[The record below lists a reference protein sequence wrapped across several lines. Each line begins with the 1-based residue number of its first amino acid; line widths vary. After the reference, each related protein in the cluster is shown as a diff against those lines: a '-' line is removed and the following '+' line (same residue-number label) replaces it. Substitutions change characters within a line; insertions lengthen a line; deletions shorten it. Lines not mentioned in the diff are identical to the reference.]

1 MRSASSKSRRF
12 RWGAWASPR
21 TLRPSSHFSR
31 RTRPATLPA
40 KSSTSAAATSCEPL
54 IFTSVQEAVA
64 AIPDG
69 STVAVD
75 GFTLMGV
82 AEALYE
88 GIEENFRKTG
98 HPRDLVIVH
107 AAGQSNRKVGFEHF
121 AVEGLAKRIV
131 GSHWGLMP
139 RMSAFLGQGLAEAV
153 CLPQGQLS
161 TLYRS
166 IAAGRPGNLSR
177 IGLGTFVDPRIEGG
191 KVNQP
196 ARDHA
201 PDYVA
206 IERIDGQELMFY
218 RSFKIDVGIFRASSV
233 DQDGNC
239 SHEDE
244 AVTLDALAIAQAA
257 HNANGIVICQAKK
270 LVSRGSIPP
279 RQVTVP
285 GALVDLVVQAPEPE
299 RQHRQTDRTVFDP
312 VYISAAS
319 DSQLPTAP
327 FSTRLVIGRRA
338 IRFLHRGDVV
348 NIGTGIP
355 GDTVGP
361 ALAEAGL
368 SEAITLTVE
377 SGVYG
382 GVPAGG
388 VDFGI
393 TAHPTAIISHA
404 AQFDFYNGGGL
415 DATFMGAGQV
425 DRDGNGNVSRLG
437 GRVIGAGGFIHITQT
452 APLVCFCFT
461 LEGRNEKFVN
471 RVDHLTFSADQAR
484 KNKQTVLYVTERAV
498 FKLAA
503 DGLELLEIAPGLA
516 LDDLLMQIP
525 FPVTMRQPVAR
536 MPEDIFQPAVRPF
549 ELPARAAGKI
559 QELSKGR

>member
-1 MRSASSKSRRF
+1 
-12 RWGAWASPR
+12 
-21 TLRPSSHFSR
+21 LRL
-31 RTRPATLPA
+31 A
-40 KSSTSAAATSCEPL
+40 
-54 IFTSVQEAVA
+54 SVQEAVS

-69 STVAVD
+69 ATVAVD

-88 GIEENFRKTG
+88 GIEETFRTKG

-107 AAGQSNRKVGFEHF
+107 AAGQSNRKIGFEHF

-139 RMSAFLGQGLAEAV
+139 RMSSFLGQGLAEAV

-166 IAAGRPGNLSR
+166 IAAGRPGNLTR
-177 IGLGTFVDPRIEGG
+177 IGLGTFVDPRIEAG

-196 ARDHA
+196 ARERA

-206 IERIDGQELMFY
+206 IETLDGQEYMFY
-218 RSFKIDVGIFRASSV
+218 RSFKIDIGIFRASTV

-257 HNANGIVICQAKK
+257 HNSNGIVICQAKK
-270 LVSRGSIPP
+270 VVARGAIAP
-279 RQVTVP
+279 REVTVP
-285 GALVDLVVQAPEPE
+285 GCLVDLVVQVPDPE
-299 RQHRQTDRTVFDP
+299 RQHRQSDGVFFDEI
-312 VYISAAS
+312 YISPSTNAE
-319 DSQLPTAP
+319 LPRAP
-327 FSTRLVIGRRA
+327 YSTRLAIGRRA
-338 IRFLHRGDVV
+338 IRFLHRGDIV

-355 GDTVGP
+355 GDSVGP

-368 SEAITLTVE
+368 SDAITLTVE

-404 AQFDFYNGGGL
+404 SQFDFYNGGGL

-425 DRDGNGNVSRLG
+425 DQQGNVNVSRLG
-437 GRVIGAGGFIHITQT
+437 GRVIGAGGFIDITQS
-452 APLVCFCFT
+452 ARLVCFCFT

-471 RVDHLTFSADQAR
+471 RVDHLTFSAEQAR
-484 KNKQTVLYVTERAV
+484 RNKQEILYVTERAV
-498 FKLAA
+498 FRLEP
-503 DGLELLEIAPGLA
+503 DGLALIEVAPGLDVA
-516 LDDLLMQIP
+516 DVLKHMP
-525 FPVTMRQPVAR
+525 FEVSVRQPIAR
-536 MPEDIFQPAVRPF
+536 MPKDVFQPTVVPFDLPTRP
-549 ELPARAAGKI
+549 AGKI
-559 QELSKGR
+559 RVPEGR

>member
-1 MRSASSKSRRF
+1 MRLASVS
-12 RWGAWASPR
+12 
-21 TLRPSSHFSR
+21 
-31 RTRPATLPA
+31 
-40 KSSTSAAATSCEPL
+40 
-54 IFTSVQEAVA
+54 EAVD

-69 STVAVD
+69 ATVAVD

-88 GIEENFRKTG
+88 GIEESFHKSG

-107 AAGQSNRKVGFEHF
+107 AAGQSNRKIGFEHF

-139 RMSAFLGQGLAEAV
+139 RMSAFLGEGLAEAV

-161 TLYRS
+161 SLYRA

-177 IGLGTFVDPRIEGG
+177 IGLGTFVDPRIEAG

-196 ARDHA
+196 ARDRA

-206 IERIDGQELMFY
+206 IERIDDQDFMFY

-233 DQDGNC
+233 DPAGN
-239 SHEDE
+239 SSLDEE
-244 AVTLDALAIAQAA
+244 AVTLDALSIAQAA
-257 HNANGIVICQAKK
+257 HNSGGLVICQAKK
-270 LVSRGSIPP
+270 LVPRGAIPP
-279 RQVTVP
+279 RHVTVP
-285 GALVDLVVQAPEPE
+285 GALVDLVVQAPDPE
-299 RQHRQTDRTVFDP
+299 RQHRQTNGTFFDP
-312 VYISAAS
+312 VYISASS
-319 DSQLPTAP
+319 DSKLPQAP
-327 FSTRLVIGRRA
+327 YSSRLVIGRRA

-425 DRDGNGNVSRLG
+425 DRDGNVNVSRLG
-437 GRVIGAGGFIHITQT
+437 GRVIGAGGFIDITQS
-452 APLVCFCFT
+452 ARLVCFCFT

-484 KNKQTVLYVTERAV
+484 KNGQQVLYVTERAV
-498 FKLAA
+498 FRLAA

>member
-1 MRSASSKSRRF
+1 MR
-12 RWGAWASPR
+12 
-21 TLRPSSHFSR
+21 LVD
-31 RTRPATLPA
+31 LND
-40 KSSTSAAATSCEPL
+40 
-54 IFTSVQEAVA
+54 AVA

-69 STVAVD
+69 ATVAVD

-88 GIEENFRKTG
+88 AIENSFRQTG
-98 HPRDLVIVH
+98 HPRDLTIVH
-107 AAGQSNRKVGFEHF
+107 AAGQSNRKIGFEHF

-153 CLPQGQLS
+153 CLPQGQIS
-161 TLYRS
+161 TLYRA

-177 IGLGTFVDPRIEGG
+177 IGLGTFIDPRIEGG
-191 KVNQP
+191 KVNQS

-206 IERIDGQELMFY
+206 IEEVDGQEFIFY
-218 RSFKIDVGIFRASSV
+218 RSFAIDIGIFRASSV

-244 AVTLDALAIAQAA
+244 AVWLDALAIAQAA
-257 HNANGIVICQAKK
+257 HNSGGVVICQAKK
-270 LVSRGSIPP
+270 LVDRGTIPP

-285 GALVDLVVQAPEPE
+285 GALVDLVVGAPEPQL
-299 RQHRQTDRTVFDP
+299 QHRQTDGTFFDAK
-312 VYISAAS
+312 YISAAT
-319 DSQLPTAP
+319 DDELPRAAYT
-327 FSTRLVIGRRA
+327 TRLAIGRRA

-355 GDTVGP
+355 GDTIGP

-368 SEAITLTVE
+368 SSAITLTVE

-393 TAHPTAIISHA
+393 TSHPTAIIAHA
-404 AQFDFYNGGGL
+404 NQFDFYNGGGL

-425 DRDGNGNVSRLG
+425 DQHGNVNVSRLG
-437 GRVIGAGGFIHITQT
+437 GRVIGAGGFIDITQS
-452 APLVCFCFT
+452 ARLVCFCFT
-461 LEGRNEKFVN
+461 LQGRNEKFVSS
-471 RVDHLTFSADQAR
+471 VEHLTFSAEQAK
-484 KNKQTVLYVTERAV
+484 KNKQEVLYVTECAV
-498 FKLAA
+498 FRLAA
-503 DGLELLEIAPGLA
+503 AGLELIEIAPDQDLDA
-516 LDDLLMQIP
+516 LLEQIG
-525 FPVTMRQPVAR
+525 FPVHVRQPLTR
-536 MPEDIFQPAVRPF
+536 MPEDIFHRTIGPFDLPPRP
-549 ELPARAAGKI
+549 AGKI
-559 QELSKGR
+559 GLSRGR

>member
-1 MRSASSKSRRF
+1 
-12 RWGAWASPR
+12 
-21 TLRPSSHFSR
+21 LRL
-31 RTRPATLPA
+31 A
-40 KSSTSAAATSCEPL
+40 
-54 IFTSVQEAVA
+54 SVQEAVA

-69 STVAVD
+69 ATVAVD

-88 GIEENFRKTG
+88 AIEENFRKTG

-107 AAGQSNRKVGFEHF
+107 AAGQSNRKIGFEHF

-131 GSHWGLMP
+131 GPHWGLMP

-153 CLPQGQLS
+153 CLPQGQIA
-161 TLYRS
+161 TLYRA
-166 IAAGRPGNLSR
+166 IAAGRPGNLTR
-177 IGLGTFVDPRIEGG
+177 IGLGTFVDPRVEGG

-206 IERIDGQELMFY
+206 IQHIDGQEFMFY
-218 RSFKIDVGIFRASSV
+218 RSFTIDVGIFRASTV
-233 DQDGNC
+233 DEDGNC
-239 SHEDE
+239 SMDEE
-244 AVTLDALAIAQAA
+244 AVMLDALAIAQAA
-257 HNANGIVICQAKK
+257 HNAGGLVICQAKR
-270 LVSRGSIPP
+270 LVARGTIPP

-285 GALVDLVVQAPEPE
+285 GALVDFVVQAPEPE
-299 RQHRQTDRTVFDP
+299 RQHRQTDSVFFDEI
-312 VYISAAS
+312 YISASSGAE
-319 DSQLPTAP
+319 LPRAAY
-327 FSTRLVIGRRA
+327 STRLAIGRRA
-338 IRFLHRGDVV
+338 IRFLHQGDIV

-355 GDTVGP
+355 GDSVGP

-368 SEAITLTVE
+368 SSAITLTVE

-393 TAHPTAIISHA
+393 TAHPTAIIPHA
-404 AQFDFYNGGGL
+404 SQFDFYNGGGL

-425 DRDGNGNVSRLG
+425 DQHGNVNVSRLG
-437 GRVIGAGGFIHITQT
+437 GRVIGAGGFIDITQS
-452 APLVCFCFT
+452 ARLVCFCFT

-471 RVDHLTFSADQAR
+471 QVEHLTFSAEQAR

-498 FKLAA
+498 FRLEARGLA
-503 DGLELLEIAPGLA
+503 LIEIAPGVEIKDVLN
-516 LDDLLMQIP
+516 QIP
-525 FPVTMRQPVAR
+525 FRVRVQEPLGR
-536 MPEDIFQPAVRPF
+536 MPEDIFKPTVAPF
-549 ELPARAAGKI
+549 ELPKRPAGKI
-559 QELSKGR
+559 HVS

>member
-1 MRSASSKSRRF
+1 MRVA
-12 RWGAWASPR
+12 
-21 TLRPSSHFSR
+21 
-31 RTRPATLPA
+31 
-40 KSSTSAAATSCEPL
+40 
-54 IFTSVQEAVA
+54 SVQEAVA

-69 STVAVD
+69 ATVAVD

-88 GIEENFRKTG
+88 GIEAAFRQSG

-177 IGLGTFVDPRIEGG
+177 IGLGTFVDPRIEAG

-196 ARDHA
+196 ARERA

-206 IERIDGQELMFY
+206 IEQVDGQEFMLY
-218 RSFKIDVGIFRASSV
+218 RSFKIDVGIFRASAV

-239 SHEDE
+239 SQEDE
-244 AVTLDALAIAQAA
+244 AVWLDALAIAQAA
-257 HNANGIVICQAKK
+257 HNANGLVICQAKK
-270 LVSRGSIPP
+270 LVPRGAIPP

-285 GALVDLVVQAPEPE
+285 GALVDLVVSAPDPE
-299 RQHRQTDRTVFDP
+299 RQHRQTDGTFFDP
-312 VYISAAS
+312 VYVSAGFGAE
-319 DSQLPTAP
+319 LPRAP
-327 FSTRLVIGRRA
+327 FSTRLAIGRRA
-338 IRFLHRGDVV
+338 IRFLHRGDIV

-368 SEAITLTVE
+368 SDAITLTVE

-393 TAHPTAIISHA
+393 TAHPTAIIPHA
-404 AQFDFYNGGGL
+404 SQFDFYNGGGL

-425 DRDGNGNVSRLG
+425 DQFGNVNVSRLG
-437 GRVIGAGGFIHITQT
+437 GRVIGAGGFIDITQS
-452 APLVCFCFT
+452 ARLVCFCFS
-461 LEGRNEKFVN
+461 LEGRNEKFVPQ
-471 RVDHLTFSADQAR
+471 VDQLTFSAEQAR
-484 KNKQTVLYVTERAV
+484 KNNQDVLYVTERAV
-498 FKLAA
+498 FKL
-503 DGLELLEIAPGLA
+503 DPVGIRLVEIAPGVEPSEVL
-516 LDDLLMQIP
+516 QRIP
-525 FPVTMRQPVAR
+525 FPVAVAESLAR
-536 MPEDIFQPAVRPF
+536 MPADIFDEAIRPFDLPPQPAGKMKR
-549 ELPARAAGKI
+549 LRAVSSG
-559 QELSKGR
+559 G

>member
-1 MRSASSKSRRF
+1 MRLASV
-12 RWGAWASPR
+12 
-21 TLRPSSHFSR
+21 L
-31 RTRPATLPA
+31 
-40 KSSTSAAATSCEPL
+40 
-54 IFTSVQEAVA
+54 EAVGT
-64 AIPDG
+64 IHDG
-69 STVAVD
+69 ATVAVD

-88 GIEENFRKTG
+88 GIEATFRKTG

-107 AAGQSNRKVGFEHF
+107 AAGQSNRKIGFEHF

-139 RMSAFLGQGLAEAV
+139 RMSAFLGNGLAEAV
-153 CLPQGQLS
+153 CLPQGQIS
-161 TLYRS
+161 SLYRA

-177 IGLGTFVDPRIEGG
+177 IGLGTFVDPRIEAG

-196 ARDHA
+196 ARDRA

-206 IERIDGQELMFY
+206 IERIDGQEFMFY
-218 RSFKIDVGIFRASSV
+218 RSFKIDVGIFRASTV

-239 SHEDE
+239 GHGEE
-244 AVTLDALAIAQAA
+244 AVMLDALAIAQAA
-257 HNANGIVICQAKK
+257 HNSGGTVICQAKK
-270 LVSRGSIPP
+270 LVPRGAIPP

-285 GALVDLVVQAPEPE
+285 GALVDVVVQAPDPE
-299 RQHRQTDRTVFDP
+299 RQHRQTSGTFFDP
-312 VYISAAS
+312 VYISAS
-319 DSQLPTAP
+319 SGSELPTAP
-327 FSTRLVIGRRA
+327 FSSRLVIGRRA

-368 SEAITLTVE
+368 SDAITLTVE

-404 AQFDFYNGGGL
+404 SQFDFYNGGGL

-425 DRDGNGNVSRLG
+425 DREGNVNVSRLG
-437 GRVIGAGGFIHITQT
+437 GRVIGAGGFIDITQS
-452 APLVCFCFT
+452 ARLVCFCFT

-484 KNKQTVLYVTERAV
+484 KNQQRVLYVTERAV
-498 FKLAA
+498 FSLEAS
-503 DGLELLEIAPGLA
+503 GLRLIETAPGVDVA
-516 LDDLLMQIP
+516 DLLRGIP
-525 FPVTMRQPVAR
+525 FAVAVPEPPGT
-536 MPEDIFQPAVRPF
+536 MPEDIFRQSVSRFDLPPRP
-549 ELPARAAGKI
+549 AGKI
-559 QELSKGR
+559 RELSKGR

>member
-1 MRSASSKSRRF
+1 MRLA
-12 RWGAWASPR
+12 
-21 TLRPSSHFSR
+21 
-31 RTRPATLPA
+31 
-40 KSSTSAAATSCEPL
+40 
-54 IFTSVQEAVA
+54 SVQEAVA

-69 STVAVD
+69 ATVAVD

-82 AEALYE
+82 AEAIYE
-88 GIEENFRKTG
+88 GIEASFRGSG

-107 AAGQSNRKVGFEHF
+107 AAGQSNRKIGFEHF

-139 RMSAFLGQGLAEAV
+139 RMSAFLGEGRAQAV

-166 IAAGRPGNLSR
+166 IAAGRPGNLTR

-196 ARDHA
+196 AREHA

-206 IERIDGQELMFY
+206 IETVHGQEFMFY
-218 RSFKIDVGIFRASSV
+218 RSFPIDVGIFRASTV

-239 SHEDE
+239 SLEDE

-257 HNANGIVICQAKK
+257 HNSGGTVICQAKK
-270 LVSRGSIPP
+270 LVARGAIPP

-285 GALVDLVVQAPEPE
+285 GCLVDLVVEAPEPE
-299 RQHRQTDRTVFDP
+299 RQHRQTDGVFFDP
-312 VYISAAS
+312 VYVSSSSGAA
-319 DSQLPTAP
+319 LPGAAY
-327 FSTRLVIGRRA
+327 STRLAIGRRA
-338 IRFLHRGDVV
+338 IRFLYQGDVV

-355 GDTVGP
+355 GDSVGP

-368 SEAITLTVE
+368 SDAITLTVE

-404 AQFDFYNGGGL
+404 SQFDFYNGGGL

-425 DRDGNGNVSRLG
+425 DQHGNVNVSRLG
-437 GRVIGAGGFIHITQT
+437 GRVIGAGGFIDITQS
-452 APLVCFCFT
+452 ARLVCFCFS
-461 LEGRNEKFVN
+461 LEGRNEKFVD
-471 RVDHLTFSADQAR
+471 RVDHLTFSAEQAR
-484 KNKQTVLYVTERAV
+484 RNSQEVLYVTERAV
-498 FKLAA
+498 FR
-503 DGLELLEIAPGLA
+503 LEPEGVALIEVAPGLDVEA
-516 LDDLLMQIP
+516 DVLKHIP
-525 FPVTMRQPVAR
+525 FRMNVRQPIVR
-536 MPEDIFQPAVRPF
+536 MPEDIFQPTVVPF
-549 ELPARAAGKI
+549 ELPTRPAGKI
-559 QELSKGR
+559 RLRRAVSSGG

>member
-1 MRSASSKSRRF
+1 MRLA
-12 RWGAWASPR
+12 
-21 TLRPSSHFSR
+21 
-31 RTRPATLPA
+31 
-40 KSSTSAAATSCEPL
+40 
-54 IFTSVQEAVA
+54 SVQEAVA

-69 STVAVD
+69 STIAVD

-88 GIEENFRKTG
+88 GIEEAFRSTG

-107 AAGQSNRKVGFEHF
+107 AAGQSNRKIGFEHF

-153 CLPQGQLS
+153 CLPQGQIS
-161 TLYRS
+161 SLYRA
-166 IAAGRPGNLSR
+166 IAAGRPGNLTR
-177 IGLGTFVDPRIEGG
+177 IGLGTFVDPRIEAG

-206 IERIDGQELMFY
+206 IETIDGQEFMFY

-233 DQDGNC
+233 DPDGNC
-239 SHEDE
+239 SLEEE

-257 HNANGIVICQAKK
+257 HNSGGLNICQAKK
-270 LVSRGSIPP
+270 LVTRGAIPP

-285 GALVDLVVQAPEPE
+285 GSLVDLVVQTPEPE
-299 RQHRQTDRTVFDP
+299 RQHRQTDGAIFDER
-312 VYISAAS
+312 YITAS
-319 DSQLPTAP
+319 SGAELPKAP
-327 FSTRLVIGRRA
+327 YSTRLAIGRRA
-338 IRFLHRGDVV
+338 IRFLHQGDIV

-355 GDTVGP
+355 GDSVGP

-368 SEAITLTVE
+368 SDAITLTVE

-393 TAHPTAIISHA
+393 TAHPTAIIPHA
-404 AQFDFYNGGGL
+404 SQFDFYNGGGL

-425 DRDGNGNVSRLG
+425 DQHGNVNVSRLG
-437 GRVIGAGGFIHITQT
+437 GRVIGAGGFIDITQS
-452 APLVCFCFT
+452 ARLVCFCFT
-461 LEGRNEKFVN
+461 LEGSHEKFVD
-471 RVDHLTFSADQAR
+471 RVEQLTFSAEQAR
-484 KNKQTVLYVTERAV
+484 RNNQEVLYVTERAV
-498 FKLAA
+498 FRLEP
-503 DGLELLEIAPGLA
+503 DGLAMIEIAPGLEIKDV
-516 LDDLLMQIP
+516 LNEIP
-525 FPVTMRQPVAR
+525 FRVKFQVPVAR
-536 MPEDIFQPAVRPF
+536 MPEDIFRPTVAPF
-549 ELPARAAGKI
+549 DLPARPAGKMRRP
-559 QELSKGR
+559 EGR

>member
-1 MRSASSKSRRF
+1 VRIA
-12 RWGAWASPR
+12 
-21 TLRPSSHFSR
+21 
-31 RTRPATLPA
+31 
-40 KSSTSAAATSCEPL
+40 
-54 IFTSVQEAVA
+54 SVQEAVA
-64 AIPDG
+64 AIADEA
-69 STVAVD
+69 TVAVD

-88 GIEENFRKTG
+88 GIEQAFRATG

-107 AAGQSNRKVGFEHF
+107 AAGQSNRQIGFEHF

-139 RMSAFLGQGLAEAV
+139 KMSSFLGEGRAEAV
-153 CLPQGQLS
+153 CLPQGQIS

-166 IAAGRPGNLSR
+166 IAAGRPGNLTR

-196 ARDHA
+196 AREHA
-201 PDYVA
+201 PDYVT
-206 IERIDGQELMFY
+206 IQPIDGQDFMFY
-218 RSFKIDVGIFRASSV
+218 RSFKIDIGIFRASTV

-239 SHEDE
+239 SLDEE

-257 HNANGIVICQAKK
+257 HNAGGIVICQAKK
-270 LVSRGSIPP
+270 LVPRGAIAPKH
-279 RQVTVP
+279 VTVP
-285 GALVDLVVQAPEPE
+285 GCLVDLVVQAPAPE
-299 RQHRQTDRTVFDP
+299 RQHRQSDGVFFDD
-312 VYISAAS
+312 VYISASSGAE
-319 DSQLPTAP
+319 LPKAA

-355 GDTVGP
+355 GDSVGP

-368 SEAITLTVE
+368 SDAITLTVE

-393 TAHPTAIISHA
+393 TAHPTAIIPHA
-404 AQFDFYNGGGL
+404 SQFDFYNGGGL

-425 DRDGNGNVSRLG
+425 DREGNVNVSRLG
-437 GRVIGAGGFIHITQT
+437 GRVIGAGGFIDITQS
-452 APLVCFCFT
+452 ARLVCFCFT
-461 LEGRNEKFVN
+461 LEGSHRKFVN
-471 RVDHLTFSADQAR
+471 RVEHLTFSAEQAR
-484 KNKQTVLYVTERAV
+484 RNRQQVLYITERAV
-498 FKLAA
+498 FR
-503 DGLELLEIAPGLA
+503 LEGDGLA
-516 LDDLLMQIP
+516 LVEVAPGVDVTDVLKQIP
-525 FPVTMRQPVAR
+525 FRVQVHEPVAR
-536 MPEDIFQPAVRPF
+536 MPEDIFKPTVAPF
-549 ELPARAAGKI
+549 ELPMRPAGRI
-559 QELSKGR
+559 STQGR

>member
-1 MRSASSKSRRF
+1 
-12 RWGAWASPR
+12 
-21 TLRPSSHFSR
+21 
-31 RTRPATLPA
+31 
-40 KSSTSAAATSCEPL
+40 
-54 IFTSVQEAVA
+54 
-64 AIPDG
+64 
-69 STVAVD
+69 
-75 GFTLMGV
+75 MGV

-88 GIEENFRKTG
+88 GIEASFRQTG

-285 GALVDLVVQAPEPE
+285 GALVDLVVPAPDPE
-299 RQHRQTDRTVFDP
+299 RQHRQTDGTFFDP
-312 VYISAAS
+312 VYVSAAS
-319 DSQLPTAP
+319 GAELPRAP
-327 FSTRLVIGRRA
+327 FSTRLAIGRRA
-338 IRFLHRGDVV
+338 IRFLHQGDIV

-355 GDTVGP
+355 GDSVGP

-368 SEAITLTVE
+368 SDAITLTVE

-404 AQFDFYNGGGL
+404 SQFDFYNGGGL
-415 DATFMGAGQV
+415 DATFMGAGQI
-425 DRDGNGNVSRLG
+425 DQFGNVNVSRLG
-437 GRVIGAGGFIHITQT
+437 GRVIGAGGFIDITQS
-452 APLVCFCFT
+452 ARLVCFCFS
-461 LEGRNEKFVN
+461 LEGRNEKFVQQ
-471 RVDHLTFSADQAR
+471 VDHLTFSADQAR

-498 FKLAA
+498 FKLA
-503 DGLELLEIAPGLA
+503 DSGLELLEIAPGLEPDA
-516 LDDLLMQIP
+516 LLKQLP
-525 FPVTMRQPVAR
+525 FRVQVRPPVAR
-536 MPEDIFQPAVRPF
+536 MPADVFQPSVKPF
-549 ELPARAAGKI
+549 YLPARATGKI
-559 QELSKGR
+559 RETSQGR

>member
-1 MRSASSKSRRF
+1 VRLVGLAD
-12 RWGAWASPR
+12 
-21 TLRPSSHFSR
+21 
-31 RTRPATLPA
+31 
-40 KSSTSAAATSCEPL
+40 
-54 IFTSVQEAVA
+54 AVA

-69 STVAVD
+69 ATVAVD

-88 GIEENFRKTG
+88 AIEKSFRDRG
-98 HPRDLVIVH
+98 HPRDLTLVH
-107 AAGQSNRKVGFEHF
+107 AAGQANRKIGFEHF

-206 IERIDGQELMFY
+206 IERIDGQEFLLY
-218 RSFKIDVGIFRASSV
+218 RSFRIDIGIFRASSV

-244 AVTLDALAIAQAA
+244 AVMLDALAIAQAA
-257 HNANGIVICQAKK
+257 HNSGGIVICQAKA
-270 LVSRGSIPP
+270 LVPRGTIPP

-285 GALVDLVVQAPEPE
+285 GALVDVVVQAPEPE
-299 RQHRQTDRTVFDP
+299 RQHRQTDGTVFDRKY
-312 VYISAAS
+312 VSAAIG
-319 DSQLPTAP
+319 DELPRAAYT
-327 FSTRLVIGRRA
+327 TRLAIGRRA
-338 IRFLHRGDVV
+338 IRFLHQGDIV

-368 SEAITLTVE
+368 ADQITLTVE

-393 TAHPTAIISHA
+393 TTHPTAIISHA
-404 AQFDFYNGGGL
+404 SQFDFYNGGGL

-425 DRDGNGNVSRLG
+425 DRLGNVNVSRLG
-437 GRVIGAGGFIHITQT
+437 GRIIGAGGFIDITQS
-452 APLVCFCFT
+452 ARLVCFCFT
-461 LEGRNEKFVN
+461 LEGRNEKFVTD
-471 RVDHLTFSADQAR
+471 VEHLTFSADQAR
-484 KNKQTVLYVTERAV
+484 ANKQEVLYVTERAV
-498 FKLAA
+498 FKLT
-503 DGLELLEIAPGLA
+503 DTGLELLEIAPGQ
-516 LDDLLMQIP
+516 DLQSLQRQVP
-525 FPVTMRQPVAR
+525 FAFAVRQPVPS
-536 MPEDIFQPAVRPF
+536 MPADIFQDSVKPFSLPVPAT
-549 ELPARAAGKI
+549 GKI
-559 QELSKGR
+559 ATSKGR